1 MRITKKQLRD
11 ILKQN
16 LTEVGYYTKKLTYG
30 DEEAAEKFELD
41 FDKNSSLEWAGKHDP
56 ENNLVELR
64 TKAEFTVTVRI
75 YEPKGSKYSV
85 EVSTG
90 HKDDVVERA
99 DDLSPRELAAWIEGV
114 DEVVLKAIGKRVRE
128 GVR

>member
-1 MRITKKQLRD
+1 MRI
-11 ILKQN
+11 
-16 LTEVGYYTKKLTYG
+16 TKKLTYG

-90 HKDDVVERA
+90 AESA
-99 DDLSPRELAAWIEGV
+99 SM
-114 DEVVLKAIGKRVRE
+114 VR
-128 GVR
+128 